1 MKNAVIAFTGP
12 FGETNF
18 GDWAMIVNNIRRM
31 SYQNIVLFSYVPVFN
46 REIVDTYLAN
56 YDIEIVEVHLDDFD
70 EKSHFPH
77 TPIEILG
84 RMKNLDVDVIK
95 AHLRGV
101 DKLVVNGSGYFNN
114 EWTEGRR
121 AKLFKIFTPMLLAD
135 QMRIP
140 MVFTGN
146 SLGLLIWE
154 EPSSPI
160 CLDG

>member
-18 GDWAMIVNNIRRM
+18 GDWTMIVNNIRRM

-70 EKSHFPH
+70 EKSHFPY
-77 TPIEILG
+77 TPVEILG
-84 RMKNLDVDVIK
+84 RMKNLDVIK

-114 EWTEGRR
+114 EWTEGRM

-135 QMRIP
+135 QMGIP
-140 MVFTGN
+140 LAFTGN
-146 SLGLLIWE
+146 SLGPFDLGKDFLLIF
-154 EPSSPI
+154 
-160 CLDG
+160 LDG